1 MEILPI
7 HLEHALAL
15 HALPL
20 LHRDPFDRMLI
31 VQSQI
36 ENLSILTADPA
47 IRAYAV
53 DSIW

>member
-7 HLEHALAL
+7 NLGHAAAL
-15 HALPL
+15 QFLPL

-36 ENLSILTADPA
+36 EDLPIVTGDPV
-47 IRAYAV
+47 IRDYGV
-53 DSIW
+53 DVLW